1 MIVFQPVKIE
11 KMCNNRLRT
20 KGDNLMTKKM
30 VRISYLL
37 MLLILA
43 ACTPAA
49 LPATIPAQPTVD
61 VNPIYTAAVQTY
73 EAESTR
79 KASLLPTATEV
90 ILPTAEPAT
99 ATPETMAVATTP
111 TVEQTLWIPPSG
123 STYPTITAEIDTNCR
138 LGPDK
143 VYEVVGALRVGDISK
158 VHGKPL
164 QGGWWYIENVS
175 NADPKYCWVW
185 AETTAVTGD
194 TSLLPFITPPLPPA
208 QSNPQLTLA
217 ISALPATSVVC
228 PSTLTVTATITTDR
242 ETTLSYQIVDQSGAV
257 LKSGTMVFADDG
269 SQTVSFSGTYNADAS
284 GWVQLRVTSPV
295 TGHSTKAAW
304 SVDCP

>member
-1 MIVFQPVKIE
+1 
-11 KMCNNRLRT
+11 
-20 KGDNLMTKKM
+20 MTKKM
-30 VRISYLL
+30 ITIFYLL

-49 LPATIPAQPTVD
+49 LPAATQAQPTVD
-61 VNPIYTAAVQTY
+61 LNPIYTAAVQTY

-90 ILPTAEPAT
+90 ILPTDEPAT
-99 ATPETMAVATTP
+99 ATPETIAVVTTP
-111 TVEQTLWIPPSG
+111 TVEPTLWIPPSG
-123 STYPTITAEIDTNCR
+123 STYPTITATMDTNCR

-143 VYEVVGALRVGDISK
+143 VYEVVGALRVSDISK
-158 VHGKPL
+158 VHGKLL

-175 NADPKYCWVW
+175 NDEPQYCWVW
-185 AETTAVTGD
+185 AETTKVTGD
-194 TSLLPFITPPLPPA
+194 TTLLPFITPPLPPA
-208 QSNPQLTLA
+208 QSNPQLTLTITA
-217 ISALPATSVVC
+217 APPASVVC
-228 PSTLTVTATITTDR
+228 PSVLTITATITTDR
-242 ETTLSYQIVDQSGAV
+242 ETTLTYQIVNESGSV

-269 SQTVSFSGTYNADAS
+269 TQTVSFSGTYNADDS